1 MPPDSKQVVQTRL
14 RALGMTQARLA
25 EQLGTTPAILSRTLG
40 SPMVRQDSH
49 WPAILRALSL
59 EVTLQLQEAGRADEQ
74 EDG

>member
-1 MPPDSKQVVQTRL
+1 MPSDSKQIVQMRL
-14 RALGMTQARLA
+14 KALGMTQAQLA

-59 EVTLQLQEAGRADEQ
+59 DVILQLRGGGGADEQ
-74 EDG
+74 EG

>member
-1 MPPDSKQVVQTRL
+1 MPSDSKQIVQMRL
-14 RALGMTQARLA
+14 KALGMTQAQLA

-59 EVTLQLQEAGRADEQ
+59 DVTLQLRGGEGTDEQ
-74 EDG
+74 EG

>member
-1 MPPDSKQVVQTRL
+1 MPSDSKQIVQARL
-14 RALGMTQARLA
+14 KALGMTQAQLA

-59 EVTLQLQEAGRADEQ
+59 DVTLQLRGGEGTDEQ
-74 EDG
+74 EG

>member
-1 MPPDSKQVVQTRL
+1 MSQNSKQVVQTRL
-14 RALGMTQARLA
+14 KALGMTQARLA
-25 EQLGTTPAILSRTLG
+25 ERLGTTPAILSRTLG

-59 EVTLQLQEAGRADEQ
+59 EVTLQLQEAGGADEQ